1 MNIDLKEPLDF
12 RITIALE
19 VNYEKFYLVNNSR
32 YTKGVKLFV
41 RTTAPPRLGLS
52 AMNKKDP
59 SIYIPF
65 FINEWEID
73 LK

>member
-19 VNYEKFYLVNNSR
+19 VNYGKFYLVNTR
-32 YTKGVKLFV
+32 YTNGVKLFV
-41 RTTAPPRLGLS
+41 RTTAPPKLGLS